1 MTLGM
6 QALPCSTGL
15 QGEQRAAAC
24 CNALRLCASRKEKSM
39 LDILQRKNFKG
50 GQVMLRTRQEILF
63 CLFLIIQVKYLY
75 LSPVKERINKYQ
87 TLSGRMETLC
97 CATATSQ
104 A

>member
-63 CLFLIIQVKYLY
+63 CLFLIIQVKYFRCHQL
-75 LSPVKERINKYQ
+75 LA
-87 TLSGRMETLC
+87 G
-97 CATATSQ
+97 ATYIPDIATGAATS
-104 A
+104 AK